1 MLAALES
8 DAEVRLRIAGLLG
21 VPAGLPEA
29 LNRLADEIRAQR
41 LAFEARFAES
51 DRRFEALQAEMDRRF
66 EAVDRRFEA
75 VDRRFEEILREMND
89 NNRRLADLSQRFAD
103 LSQRFDDLR
112 AWVEANVGGLQ
123 RRAGRR
129 LENTIAG
136 TLRFAM
142 DVRDIR
148 PEQLRLRQK
157 MRDER
162 GLIGPAGREYEYDLL
177 ATNGEVIVFEIKSVA
192 EVEDVERLS
201 DKARL
206 AAEVLGRPDLRT
218 VLVTLDKI
226 PEIVEACERLGV
238 TLV

>member
-51 DRRFEALQAEMDRRF
+51 DRRFEALQAEM
-66 EAVDRRFEA
+66 DRRFEA